1 MTYNISVQPKASK
14 EALRAYKYYEE
25 IRNGLGERFLKELN
39 IVFTSLSLYPTN
51 FSFIDEGK
59 ILRDV
64 ILKVFPYTVI
74 YKIDGMTVVIV
85 TIHNSYRNPK
95 RRYSK
100 S

>member
-25 IRNGLGERFLKELN
+25 ISIGLGERFLKELN
-39 IVFTSLSLYPTN
+39 MVFTSLSLYPIN
-51 FSFIDEGK
+51 FSFIDDEK

-64 ILKVFPYTVI
+64 ILKVFPYSVI

-100 S
+100 H